1 MLRSLRDMRLP
12 KGEVRENTEILS
24 ARAWKIA
31 EVLEQRFPG
40 WDSRRYIIAMLIYRY
55 LSQEMEQ
62 FAEEQPELVLPQK
75 RYRTMDDKEAEA
87 LADEASSTIGFFI
100 PPSGLFC
107 NVYRDAPRDGDLGKT
122 LEWVFSDIEESAVG
136 YASESVF
143 RNLSSHLAKDEIE
156 LGAVPR
162 TRKQKLYSL
171 MKAVS
176 SISPE
181 AISDMTSTFE
191 HLLDQYSRPLA
202 TGNGIFEARLV
213 PDLLILLVSR
223 GTKSI
228 QSFYDPYC
236 GTGVLLSHARFRLAE
251 GGCLYGQSET
261 ISEYNMARF
270 FMFLI
275 HLDPTRFSLAYG
287 DSLTSYESFG
297 GRTFDAIASILP
309 VRKRWARDEDSSL
322 VKDSRFSPA
331 GVLAPKAKTDLAYVM
346 HSVSCLSE
354 RGTAA
359 FALGEGALSRERA
372 EKTIRSWLLDNNL
385 VDAVIRIPAYGHHAD
400 TMHRHVLVL
409 RKGRRENTILFIDAS
424 SQSRDKRPSFIL
436 ISEISHIYNEQREV
450 PHYACLVNREVVL
463 ENRCDLRPFHYVE
476 RNHPCKGESWASL
489 EKAIEKT
496 GHDLA
501 SLAGSPTAL
510 ASLARKIDQAPVL
523 PVGNVAAIKGG
534 KNIRS
539 YAFTDSPEG
548 IEYMRTSD
556 LACNSS
562 DCLLVNPSVLRISPK
577 VTTARMFEKN
587 TVLIPKHA
595 ASIRSGRRGI
605 LANRSAVE
613 GNLLCLV
620 PQEGVDEEYLL
631 HAFGSW
637 TRGVWLKRTDHKG
650 VLRCSDAVTAMIRVP
665 PMGVQKQVSET
676 IRSLEAS
683 ERLLK
688 KRISLL
694 RKRLEKRLYE
704 LMMSITDTPR
714 LPVSAVAEVSKIPGY
729 QYNKFVR
736 YADSGACIA
745 LRGCNVK
752 NGRLDLSDAQCL
764 DDTVL
769 HEISCALLHT
779 GDILFTYVGS
789 PGHAALVDCDDLYYL
804 EPGVALIRVDETKV
818 LPAYLFYWY
827 LNSPDYRVREERY
840 VSRRN
845 IPFDR
850 IRSFKVGL
858 PPLEQQREIVEELES
873 GYMAMIIE
881 SERALEEVHASLE
894 MLVSKLAL

>member
-1 MLRSLRDMRLP
+1 MRLP
-12 KGEVRENTEILS
+12 EGEVRENTETLS

-62 FAEEQPELVLPQK
+62 FADDQPVLELHQK
-75 RYRTMDDKEAEA
+75 RYRTMDDEEAEA
-87 LADEASSTIGFFI
+87 FADKASSTIGFFI

-143 RNLSSHLAKDEIE
+143 RNLTSHLAKDEIT

-191 HLLDQYSRPLA
+191 HLLDQYSRPQA
-202 TGNGIFEARLV
+202 TGDGRFEAQLI
-213 PDLLILLVSR
+213 PNLLILLVCR
-223 GTKSI
+223 GKKAI

-275 HLDPTRFSLAYG
+275 HLEPTCFSLAYG
-287 DSLTSYESFG
+287 DSLTSFESFG
-297 GRTFDAIASILP
+297 GRNFDAIVSILP
-309 VRKRWARDEDSSL
+309 VKKRWARDEDASL
-322 VKDSRFSPA
+322 VEDSRFSPA
-331 GVLAPKAKTDLAYVM
+331 GVLAPKTKTDLAYVM
-346 HSVSCLSE
+346 HSVSRLSA
-354 RGTAA
+354 GGSAA
-359 FALGEGALSRERA
+359 FALGEGALSRERS
-372 EKTIRSWLLDNNL
+372 EKTIRRWLLDNNL
-385 VDAVIRIPAYGHHAD
+385 VDAVIRIPAYGHHTD
-400 TMHRHVLVL
+400 SMHRHVLVL
-409 RKGRRENTILFIDAS
+409 RKGRREDTILFIDAS
-424 SQSRDKRPSFIL
+424 SQTRDKRPSFIL
-436 ISEISHIYNEQREV
+436 ISEVSHIYNERREV
-450 PHYACLVNREVVL
+450 PHYACLVDREVVL
-463 ENRCDLRPFHYVE
+463 GNGCDLRPFHYVE
-476 RNHPCKGESWASL
+476 SSHPCEGEGENSL
-489 EKAIEKT
+489 ITAIEKT
-496 GHDLA
+496 DSELA
-501 SLAGSPTAL
+501 SLAVSPTVL
-510 ASLARKIDQAPVL
+510 ASLAKKLDQAPFL
-523 PVGNVAAIKGG
+523 PVGKVAAIKGG

-539 YAFTDSPEG
+539 YAFTDSPTG
-548 IEYMRTSD
+548 IGYVRTSD
-556 LACNSS
+556 LACKSS
-562 DCLLVNPSVLRISPK
+562 DCLLVSSSVLRISPK
-577 VTTARMFEKN
+577 VTTARMFDRD

-595 ASIRSGRRGI
+595 TSIKSGRRGI
-605 LANRSAVE
+605 LAKSSAVD
-613 GNLLCLV
+613 GNLLSLV
-620 PQEGVDEEYLL
+620 PQEGVREEYLL
-631 HAFGSW
+631 HAFGAW
-637 TRGVWLKRTDHKG
+637 ARGVWLKRTNHKG
-650 VLRCSDAVTAMIRVP
+650 VLRCSDANDAMIRVP

-683 ERLLK
+683 ERLLE

-694 RKRLEKRLYE
+694 RKRLGKRLYE
-704 LMMSITDTPR
+704 LMLSIHDAPHF
-714 LPVSAVAEVSKIPGY
+714 PVSAVAEVSKIPGY
-729 QYNKFVR
+729 KYNKFVR

-752 NGRLDLSDAQCL
+752 NGRLDLSDAQRL

-769 HEISCALLHT
+769 HEISSALLHT

-789 PGHAALVDCDDLYYL
+789 LGHAAVIDCDDLYYL
-804 EPGVALIRVDETKV
+804 EPGVALIRVDQTKA
-818 LPAYLFYWY
+818 LPAYLYYWY

-845 IPFDR
+845 ISFDR
-850 IRSFKVGL
+850 IRNFKVGL
-858 PPLEQQREIVEELES
+858 PPLERQRDIVEELETE
-873 GYMAMIIE
+873 YIARITE
-881 SERALEEVHASLE
+881 SERALSEVHTSLE

>member
-1 MLRSLRDMRLP
+1 MRLP
-12 KGEVRENTEILS
+12 EGEMKENTEILS
-24 ARAWKIA
+24 TRAWKIA

-62 FAEEQPELVLPQK
+62 FAEDQPELVLHQA
-75 RYRTMDDKEAEA
+75 RYRTMDDEEAEA
-87 LADEASSTIGFFI
+87 LTAKASSTIGFFI

-309 VRKRWARDEDSSL
+309 VRKRWIGDDDASL
-322 VKDSRFSPA
+322 VEDSRFSPA

-359 FALGEGALSRERA
+359 FALCEGALSRERA
-372 EKTIRSWLLDNNL
+372 EKTIRSWLLENNL
-385 VDAVIRIPAYGHHAD
+385 VDAVIRIPAYGLHST
-400 TMHRHVLVL
+400 TMHRYMLVL
-409 RKGRRENTILFIDAS
+409 RKGRREDTILFIDAS
-424 SQSRDKRPSFIL
+424 SQTRDKRPSFIL

-450 PHYACLVNREVVL
+450 PHYACLVDRKEVMG
-463 ENRCDLRPFHYVE
+463 NGCDLRPFHYVG
-476 RNHPCKGESWASL
+476 RNIPCEGESGASL

-496 GHDLA
+496 GNDLA
-501 SLAGSPTAL
+501 SVAVSPTAL
-510 ASLARKIDQAPVL
+510 ALLGRELDQAPFL
-523 PVGNVAAIKGG
+523 PVGKVAVIEGG
-534 KNIRS
+534 KNIRPH
-539 YAFTDSPEG
+539 AFTDSPEG
-548 IEYMRTSD
+548 IEYVRTSD
-556 LACNSS
+556 LACKSS
-562 DCLLVNPSVLRISPK
+562 DCLLVSSSVFRISPE
-577 VTTARMFEKN
+577 VTTARMFDRD
-587 TVLIPKHA
+587 TVLIPEHA

-605 LANRSAVE
+605 LAKRSAVD

-620 PQEGVDEEYLL
+620 PQEGVQEQYLL
-631 HAFGSW
+631 HAFGCW
-637 TRGVWLKRTDHKG
+637 ARGVWLKRTDHKG
-650 VLRCSDAVTAMIRVP
+650 VLRCSDTVDAMIRVP
-665 PMGVQKQVSET
+665 STGIQKQVSDT
-676 IRSLEAS
+676 IRSLESS
-683 ERLLK
+683 ERLLH

-694 RKRLEKRLYE
+694 RKRLAMRLEE
-704 LMMSITDTPR
+704 LMASIHDAPR
-714 LPVSAVAEVSKIPGY
+714 FPVSAVAEVSKTPPC

-736 YADSGACIA
+736 YADSGTCVA

-752 NGRLDLSDAQCL
+752 HGRLDLSNAKRL

-769 HEISCALLHT
+769 HEISCALLHA
-779 GDILFTYVGS
+779 GDILFTFVGS
-789 PGHAALVDCDDLYYL
+789 PGHAAVIDCDDLYYL
-804 EPGVALIRVDETKV
+804 APGVALIKVDKTKV
-818 LPAYLFYWY
+818 LPTYLYYWY
-827 LNSPDYRVREERY
+827 LHSPDCREGFTSDERQ
-840 VSRRN
+840 VDRRS

-850 IRSFKVGL
+850 IRSFKISL
-858 PPLEQQREIVEELES
+858 PPLEQQRVIVEELER
-873 GYMAMIIE
+873 GYMARIIE
-881 SERALEEVHASLE
+881 SEKALSEVHTSLE

>member
-1 MLRSLRDMRLP
+1 MRLP
-12 KGEVRENTEILS
+12 EGEMKENTEILS
-24 ARAWKIA
+24 TRAWKIA

-62 FAEEQPELVLPQK
+62 FAEDQPELVLHQA
-75 RYRTMDDKEAEA
+75 RYRTMDDEEAEA
-87 LADEASSTIGFFI
+87 LTAKASSTIGFFI

-309 VRKRWARDEDSSL
+309 VRKRWIGDDDASL
-322 VKDSRFSPA
+322 VEDSRFSPA

-346 HSVSCLSE
+346 HSVSCLSAC
-354 RGTAA
+354 GTAA
-359 FALGEGALSRERA
+359 FALCEGALSRERA
-372 EKTIRSWLLDNNL
+372 EKAIRRWLLENNL
-385 VDAVIRIPAYGHHAD
+385 VDAVIRIPAYGHHTD
-400 TMHRHVLVL
+400 TMHQYMLVI

-424 SQSRDKRPSFIL
+424 SQTRDKRPSFIL
-436 ISEISHIYNEQREV
+436 ISEVSHIYNERREV
-450 PHYACLVNREVVL
+450 PHYACLVDRKEIM
-463 ENRCDLRPFHYVE
+463 ENGCDLRPFHYVE
-476 RNHPCKGESWASL
+476 RNHPCEGESGASL

-496 GHDLA
+496 GNDLA
-501 SLAGSPTAL
+501 SVAVSPT
-510 ASLARKIDQAPVL
+510 SLALLGRELDQSPSL
-523 PVGNVAAIKGG
+523 PVGKVAVIKGG

-548 IEYMRTSD
+548 IEYVRTSD

-562 DCLLVNPSVLRISPK
+562 DCLLVSSSVLKISLE
-577 VTTARMFEKN
+577 VTTARIFERN

-595 ASIRSGRRGI
+595 TGIRSGRRGI
-605 LANRSAVE
+605 LAKRSAVD

-620 PQEGVDEEYLL
+620 PQEGIQEKYLL
-631 HAFGSW
+631 DAFGSW
-637 TRGVWLKRTDHKG
+637 AREIWLKRNNHKG
-650 VLRCSDAVTAMIRVP
+650 VLRCSDTVNAMIRVP
-665 PMGVQKQVSET
+665 PMRVQKQVSDT

-694 RKRLEKRLYE
+694 RKRLAMRLEE
-704 LMMSITDTPR
+704 LMDSIHDAPI
-714 LPVSAVAEVSKIPGY
+714 LPVSAVAEVSKIPPY
-729 QYNKFVR
+729 LYNKFVR

-752 NGRLDLSDAQCL
+752 NGRLDLSNAKRL

-769 HEISCALLHT
+769 PEINPALLRK

-789 PGHAALVDCDDLYYL
+789 PGHAALVDCNDLYYL
-804 EPGVALIRVDETKV
+804 EPGVALIRVDDTKV

-827 LNSPDYRVREERY
+827 LNSPGYRVREERY
-840 VSRRN
+840 VSRRS
-845 IPFDR
+845 ISFDR
-850 IRSFKVGL
+850 IRSFKISL
-858 PPLEQQREIVEELES
+858 PPLEQQREIVEELER
-873 GYMAMIIE
+873 GLMAMINE
-881 SERALEEVHASLE
+881 SERALSEIHMSLE
-894 MLVSKLAL
+894 MIVSKLAL